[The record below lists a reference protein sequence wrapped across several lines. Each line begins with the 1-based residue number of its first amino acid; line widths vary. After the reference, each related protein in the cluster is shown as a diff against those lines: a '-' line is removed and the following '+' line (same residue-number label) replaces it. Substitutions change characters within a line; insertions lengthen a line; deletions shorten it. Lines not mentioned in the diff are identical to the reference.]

1 MNKCPWCGGETE
13 SGHTEVS
20 GIGSGCHTLDI
31 WYTVCASDNM
41 CGYYSVS
48 DNPEKTLAVAAMNI
62 ANILDVLSEDSEE
75 LGDTELQD
83 VRDTAYNAALEWAA
97 NWIIGAQLSG
107 HGVEVQ
113 RYANTMAMSIRAA
126 KRGRMLR

>member
-31 WYTVCASDNM
+31 WYTVCASDNF

-48 DNPEKTLAVAAMNI
+48 DDPENGGVCTCKFPVFPNKDTLYICGNC
-62 ANILDVLSEDSEE
+62 
-75 LGDTELQD
+75 GQP
-83 VRDTAYNAALEWAA
+83 R
-97 NWIIGAQLSG
+97 
-107 HGVEVQ
+107 
-113 RYANTMAMSIRAA
+113 RR
-126 KRGRMLR
+126 